1 MENENTVVIKRLPR
15 KASDTSIIA
24 FTFMLITCGLN
35 LIFGIGTRIFGTGL
49 AFDLNVLI
57 NKLEFNINLTVY
69 SYRAILD
76 CLFFLPLFW
85 QIPMTVY
92 YRLKTKEGN
101 NVGVGFGICTLIFV
115 NLIGGI
121 CILTETKEKD
131 KSVKTKV
138 EEKKELTEEQKE
150 KDEPKANKN
159 ESNEEK
165 ENYANTETTENDSS
179 EDGLLNQEDEKEW
192 QYDEDGVI
200 KEEKQEVGKKTTLGK
215 ELLFASLTSVLNDTF
230 IIERDEPLSKYT
242 NNDLGDTV
250 VDFTCVSSKTQKVRL
265 FIKLIE
271 KEDPNTIYK
280 LKVKVV
286 QPNGLEEEVPFI
298 VFKLDE
304 PLDDAHYVKNKIAE
318 ASK

>member
-1 MENENTVVIKRLPR
+1 MKNENTVVIKRLPR

-24 FTFMLITCGLN
+24 FTLMLITCGLN
-35 LIFGIGTRIFGTGL
+35 LIFGIGTRLFHAGVVVDLDELLKQFG
-49 AFDLNVLI
+49 I
-57 NKLEFNINLTVY
+57 SLTTTL
-69 SYRAILD
+69 YRFILD

-85 QIPMTVY
+85 QIPMAVY

-131 KSVKTKV
+131 KSVKPKV
-138 EEKKELTEEQKE
+138 KENEELTEEQ
-150 KDEPKANKN
+150 
-159 ESNEEK
+159 EEK
-165 ENYANTETTENDSS
+165 S
-179 EDGLLNQEDEKEW
+179 EDGEKTEVDEEY

-200 KEEKQEVGKKTTLGK
+200 KEEEEEKQDENEQSEELPSGQ

-242 NNDLGDTV
+242 NNDLGDTNI
-250 VDFTCVSSKTQKVRL
+250 DFTCVSSKTQKVRL

-271 KEDPNTIYK
+271 KEESNTTYK
-280 LKVKVV
+280 TKVKVI
-286 QPNGLEEEVPFI
+286 QPNGIEEDVPFI